1 MQLLLGKR
9 NAVWFGGILL
19 VLVAIGTLSYVGTLT
34 VNATTGARG
43 QSRLYIYLTE
53 SLLNALAEAESGQRG
68 FLLSE
73 DSVYL
78 KPYEAAHLRIDPL
91 VQQLKEFDGSDRKAT
106 LQQVEEL
113 IRRKFLEMEKT
124 LDLARAGQKSE
135 AMKVFTDGSGR
146 LYMMEIRDQLLRL
159 KSDEEIL
166 QKNLVE
172 SVELLQR
179 RMTLW
184 ICGGSVCAFILVIV
198 AFALVNREL
207 VQRKS
212 VEIHLRNQEAQLQ
225 EAQSAAHLGSWTFNL
240 ATGKLEWSRE
250 LWRVLGLEPSDAE
263 RTLDDFIQLVYPD
276 DRAFFLQLKTRIQAH
291 DLEPFQQE
299 HRILWTNG
307 QLRHGLATGRIRKDA
322 AGNTHGLIVT
332 VQDITSR
339 KKVEEELQK
348 EQARLAAI
356 IATQFDIATAGLS
369 LDRVMR
375 TVASRT
381 ETLTGADGVVI
392 ELVEGDEMVYRATSG
407 IVTGRDGLRLKVN
420 GSLSGLSIRENKI
433 LICDDSETDPRV
445 DRNACRSLGVRSMVV
460 VPLCFEEKT
469 VGVLKILSHHPASFR
484 ERDIETLQLIAGL
497 LSSSMAYA
505 SQFEAKQAAEEVAT
519 EASRLKSAFL
529 ANMSHEIRTPI
540 NGIIGMSSL
549 LEDTQLDEMQREY
562 MSTIQRSA
570 EALLTIVNDILD
582 FSKIEA
588 GKLELEV
595 IDFDLDQVISDIGKL
610 MSFTARRKGLQF
622 IVKSPPAW
630 PCLFRGDQGR
640 LRQVLLNLL
649 SNAIKFTSAGR
660 IELRIA
666 QTDEN
671 SGAVHIRFEVED
683 TGIGVAEA
691 NQKLLFQAFS
701 QADASTTRRFGG
713 TGLGLSICKQ
723 IVELMKGRIGMSSR
737 EGQGSLFWFEI
748 VLEKSSVRH
757 ASTPEKLPGV
767 TALPSSKRI
776 LVAEDNAVNQKV
788 ALGYIQKLGYRCD
801 AVGNGLE
808 AVHALEEHA
817 YDLVLMDCQMPE
829 MDGYEATQTIRS
841 RTDAAFAQIP
851 IVAMTANAVKGDRE
865 RCLESGMNDYIT
877 KPIKLREL
885 SIALKRWLENGSSE
899 TEVSQT
905 SVSEGCVVLDLEAI
919 QNIRQLAATA
929 GQNFLDELIGIF
941 ISTTPPRIELMMQ
954 AWHEDDRTVIRKEAH
969 GLRSA
974 SGHLGL
980 VQVEALCQEI
990 EECADDADRVTLQGL
1005 VLKLRQS
1012 YEESRSALQELQGL
1026 DKAS

>member
-9 NAVWFGGILL
+9 NAVWFAGILL
-19 VLVAIGTLSYVGTLT
+19 VLVAIGTLSYVGTLS
-34 VNATTGARG
+34 VSATTAARG
-43 QSRLYIYLTE
+43 QSRIFIYQTE

-73 DSVYL
+73 DSVYI
-78 KPYEAAHLRIDPL
+78 KPYEEARLRIEPL
-91 VQQLKEFDGSDRKAT
+91 MQKLQAFEGEERRAT
-106 LQQVEEL
+106 LQRVEEL
-113 IRRKFLEMEKT
+113 IGKKFQEMEET
-124 LDLARAGQKSE
+124 LELARTGRKAE
-135 AMKVFTDGSGR
+135 AMKVFTEGSGR
-146 LYMMEIRDQLLRL
+146 LYMKDIRDQLLRL
-159 KSDEEIL
+159 KADEEIR
-166 QKNLVE
+166 QNYLVE
-172 SVELLQR
+172 SVEALQN
-179 RMTLW
+179 RMRLW
-184 ICGGSVCAFILVIV
+184 ICAGSVCAFILVIV
-198 AFALVNREL
+198 AFSLVNREL
-207 VQRKS
+207 LQRKA
-212 VEIHLRNQEAQLQ
+212 VETHLRNQEAQLQ
-225 EAQSAAHLGSWTFNL
+225 EAQSAAHLGSWTFDL
-240 ATGKLEWSRE
+240 ATGKLEWSHE
-250 LWRVLGLEPSDAE
+250 LWRVLGLEPSPAE
-263 RTLDDFIQLVYPD
+263 RTLDDFIHFVHPD
-276 DRAFFLQLKTRIQAH
+276 DREFFLQLKTRIQAR
-291 DLEPFQQE
+291 DLESFQRE
-299 HRILWTNG
+299 HRILLTSG
-307 QLRHGLATGRIRKDA
+307 ELRHGLTTGRVRKDS
-322 AGNTHGLIVT
+322 AGHIHGLIVT
-332 VQDITSR
+332 LQDMTDR
-339 KKVEEELQK
+339 KKIEEELQK

-369 LDRVMR
+369 LDKVMR
-375 TVASRT
+375 MVASRT
-381 ETLTGADGVVI
+381 ETLTGADGAVI
-392 ELVEGDEMVYRATSG
+392 EMVEGDEMVYRATSG
-407 IVTGRDGLRLKVN
+407 IVAGRDGIRLKVS
-420 GSLSGLSIRENKI
+420 GSLSGLCIRENKI

-445 DRNACRSLGVRSMVV
+445 DLNACRSLGVRSMVV

-469 VGVLKILSHHPASFR
+469 VGVLKILSHRPARFR
-484 ERDIETLQLIAGL
+484 DRDIETLQLIGGL
-497 LSSSMAYA
+497 LSSSLAYA

-622 IVKSPPAW
+622 LVKSPQAW
-630 PCLFRGDQGR
+630 PCLFQGDQGR

-649 SNAIKFTSAGR
+649 SNAIKFTSVGR

-666 QTDEN
+666 QTRE
-671 SGAVHIRFEVED
+671 SQGAVQIRFEVED
-683 TGIGVAEA
+683 TGIGIAES

-737 EGQGSLFWFEI
+737 EGQGSIFWFEI
-748 VLEKSSVRH
+748 ELEKSSVRH
-757 ASTPEKLPGV
+757 TSAPEKLAGV
-767 TALPSSKRI
+767 KALPTSKRI
-776 LVAEDNAVNQKV
+776 LIAEDNAVNQKV

-808 AVHALEEHA
+808 AIHALEEHA

-829 MDGYEATQTIRS
+829 MDGYEATQAIRS
-841 RTDAAFAQIP
+841 RTHAAFSHIP

-865 RCLESGMNDYIT
+865 RCLEAGMNDYIT

-885 SIALKRWLENGSSE
+885 SVALKRWLENAASG
-899 TEVSQT
+899 TEAEDAPASG
-905 SVSEGCVVLDLEAI
+905 GCALLDRDVIAS
-919 QNIRQLAATA
+919 IRQLAATA
-929 GQNFLDELIGIF
+929 GSNFLDELIGIYV
-941 ISTTPPRIELMMQ
+941 STTPPRIELMMQ
-954 AWHEDDRTVIRKEAH
+954 AAVVDDRAVIRKEAH

-980 VQVEALCQEI
+980 VRMEALCQEI
-990 EECADDADRVTLQGL
+990 EECAEGAEKKALHSLL
-1005 VLKLRQS
+1005 VALRKS
-1012 YEESRSALQELQGL
+1012 YEESCQALQELQGF
-1026 DKAS
+1026 DKAG

>member
-1 MQLLLGKR
+1 MQMLLGKR
-9 NAVWFGGILL
+9 NAVWFVGILL
-19 VLVAIGTLSYVGTLT
+19 VLVAIGTLSYVGTLS
-34 VNATTGARG
+34 VSATTAARG
-43 QSRLYIYLTE
+43 QSRIYIYQTE

-73 DSVYL
+73 DPVYI
-78 KPYEAAHLRIDPL
+78 KPYEEARLRIEPL
-91 VQQLKEFDGSDRKAT
+91 MQKLQAFDGDERRAT
-106 LQQVEEL
+106 LIKVEEL
-113 IRRKFLEMEKT
+113 IGKKFQEMEAT
-124 LDLARAGQKSE
+124 LALARTGRKVE
-135 AMKVFTDGSGR
+135 AMKVFSDGSGR
-146 LYMMEIRDQLLRL
+146 IYMKEIRDQLLRL
-159 KSDEEIL
+159 KADEEIR
-166 QKNLVE
+166 QKFLVE
-172 SVELLQR
+172 SVESLQN
-179 RMTLW
+179 RMKFW

-207 VQRKS
+207 LQRKA
-212 VEIHLRNQEAQLQ
+212 VETHLRNQEAQLQ
-225 EAQSAAHLGSWTFNL
+225 EAQSAAHLGSWTFDL
-240 ATGKLEWSRE
+240 AKGKLEWSRE
-250 LWRVLGLEPSDAE
+250 LWRVLGLEPSHAE
-263 RTLDDFIQLVYPD
+263 RTLDDFIHFVHPD
-276 DRAFFLQLKTRIQAH
+276 DREFFFQLKIRIQAH
-291 DLEPFQQE
+291 DLEAFQRE

-307 QLRHGLATGRIRKDA
+307 ELRHGLATGRVRMDA
-322 AGNTHGLIVT
+322 AGNIHGLIVT
-332 VQDITSR
+332 VQDITDR
-339 KKVEEELQK
+339 KKIEEELQR
-348 EQARLAAI
+348 EQTRLGAI

-369 LDRVMR
+369 LDKVMR

-381 ETLTGADGVVI
+381 ETLTGADGAVI

-407 IVTGRDGLRLKVN
+407 IVAGRDGIRLKVS
-420 GSLSGLSIRENKI
+420 GSLSGLCIRENKI

-445 DRNACRSLGVRSMVV
+445 DLNACRSLGVRSMVV

-469 VGVLKILSHHPASFR
+469 VGVLKILSHKPGSFR
-484 ERDIETLQLIAGL
+484 DRDIETLQLIGGL
-497 LSSSMAYA
+497 LSSSLAYA

-622 IVKSPPAW
+622 LVKSPQAW
-630 PCLFRGDQGR
+630 PCLFQGDQGR

-666 QTDEN
+666 QIAE
-671 SGAVHIRFEVED
+671 SQGSVQIRFEIED
-683 TGIGVAEA
+683 TGIGIAEA

-748 VLEKSSVRH
+748 ELEKSSVRH
-757 ASTPEKLPGV
+757 TAAPEKLSGV
-767 TALPSSKRI
+767 KVLPSSKRI
-776 LVAEDNAVNQKV
+776 LIAEDNAVNQKV
-788 ALGYIQKLGYRCD
+788 ALGYIQKLGYRAD

-808 AVHALEEHA
+808 AIHALEERA

-829 MDGYEATQTIRS
+829 MDGYEATQAIRS
-841 RTDAAFAQIP
+841 RTNAAFAHLP

-865 RCLESGMNDYIT
+865 RCLEAGMSDYIT

-885 SIALKRWLENGSSE
+885 SIALKRWLENASSAAE
-899 TEVSQT
+899 SHDAPA
-905 SVSEGCVVLDLEAI
+905 SEACVLLDRDVIEG
-919 QNIRQLAATA
+919 IRQLAATA
-929 GQNFLDELIGIF
+929 GSNFLDELIGIY
-941 ISTTPPRIELMMQ
+941 ISTTPPRIELMLQ
-954 AWHEDDRTVIRKEAH
+954 ASDVDDRSVIRKEAH

-980 VQVEALCQEI
+980 VRMEALCQEI
-990 EECADDADRVTLQGL
+990 EECAEDAEKGALHSLLVTLG
-1005 VLKLRQS
+1005 QS
-1012 YEESRSALQELQGL
+1012 YEESRRALQELQGL
-1026 DKAS
+1026 DKAG

>member
-9 NAVWFGGILL
+9 NALWFGGILL
-19 VLVAIGTLSYVGTLT
+19 VLLAIGILSYVGALT
-34 VNATTGARG
+34 VNSTTAARG

-53 SLLNALAEAESGQRG
+53 SLLNALSEAESSQRG

-73 DSVYL
+73 DTVYL
-78 KPYEAAHLRIDPL
+78 KPFEEARLRLEPL
-91 VQQLKEFDGSDRKAT
+91 MQRLKDFDGTERKAS
-106 LQQVEEL
+106 LQKVEEL
-113 IRRKFLEMEKT
+113 IAEKFLEMDQT
-124 LDLARAGQKSE
+124 LQLARTGHKDE
-135 AMKVFTDGSGR
+135 AMKVFADGSGR
-146 LYMMEIRDQLLRL
+146 IYMIGIRSELLRL
-159 KSDEEIL
+159 KADEEIR
-166 QKNLVE
+166 QKSLAE
-172 SVELLQR
+172 SVETLQK
-179 RMTLW
+179 RMTFW
-184 ICGGSVCAFILVIV
+184 VCGGSVCAFVLVIV

-207 VQRKS
+207 LQRKTI
-212 VEIHLRNQEAQLQ
+212 ELHLRDQEAQLQ
-225 EAQSAAHLGSWTFNL
+225 EAQSAAHLGSWVFHS

-263 RTLDDFIQLVYPD
+263 RTLDDFIHLVHPD
-276 DRAFFLQLKTRIQAH
+276 DRAFFFQLKTRIQAH
-291 DLEPFQQE
+291 DLEPFQQDL
-299 HRILWTNG
+299 RILWSNG

-332 VQDITSR
+332 VQDITER
-339 KKVEEELQK
+339 KRIEEELQK
-348 EQARLAAI
+348 EQARLGAI

-369 LDRVMR
+369 LDKVMR
-375 TVASRT
+375 KVASRT
-381 ETLTGADGVVI
+381 ETLTGADGAVI
-392 ELVEGDEMVYRATSG
+392 ELLEGDEMVYRATSG
-407 IVTGRDGLRLKVN
+407 MIAGREGLRLKA
-420 GSLSGLSIRENKI
+420 GDSLSGLSVRENKI

-445 DRNACRSLGVRSMVV
+445 DRNACRTLGVRSMVV
-460 VPLCFEEKT
+460 FPLCFEEKT
-469 VGVLKILSHHPASFR
+469 VGVLKVMSQHASRFR
-484 ERDIETLQLIAGL
+484 DRDVETLQLIGGL

-505 SQFEAKQAAEEVAT
+505 SQFEAKQAAEEVAN
-519 EASRLKSAFL
+519 EASRMKSAFL

-622 IVKSPPAW
+622 LVKSPKAW
-630 PCLFRGDQGR
+630 PSLFRGDQGR

-649 SNAIKFTSAGR
+649 SNAIKFTSVGR

-666 QTDEN
+666 Q
-671 SGAVHIRFEVED
+671 SGEQDRAVRIRFEIED
-683 TGIGVAEA
+683 TGIGIAEDK
-691 NQKLLFQAFS
+691 QKLLFQAFS

-737 EGQGSLFWFEI
+737 EGRGSIFWFE
-748 VLEKSSVRH
+748 VELEKSCVRDTPTPDKL
-757 ASTPEKLPGV
+757 AGVKSLST
-767 TALPSSKRI
+767 SKRI
-776 LVAEDNAVNQKV
+776 LIAEDNAVNQRV
-788 ALGYIQKLGYRCD
+788 ALGYLQKLGYRCD
-801 AVGNGLE
+801 AVGNGQE
-808 AVHALEEHA
+808 AIQALEEHR

-829 MDGYEATQTIRS
+829 MDGYEATQAIRS
-841 RTDAAFAQIP
+841 RTTAFAQIP

-865 RCLESGMNDYIT
+865 RCLEAGMNDYIT

-885 SIALKRWLENGSSE
+885 SLALKRWLDNESSE
-899 TEVSQT
+899 VPVTDAAVSD
-905 SVSEGCVVLDLEAI
+905 SCAVLDRDVIES
-919 QNIRQLAATA
+919 IRQLAATA
-929 GQNFLDELIGIF
+929 GNNFLEELIGIF
-941 ISTTPPRIELMMQ
+941 VSTTPPRIELMLQ
-954 AWHEDDRTVIRKEAH
+954 ALQDDVRVTIRKEAH

-980 VQVEALCQEI
+980 VRMEALCQEI
-990 EECADDADRVTLQGL
+990 EESAEDMEKAALQSL
-1005 VLKLRQS
+1005 LSKLRQS
-1012 YEESRSALQELQGL
+1012 YEESRLALQEL